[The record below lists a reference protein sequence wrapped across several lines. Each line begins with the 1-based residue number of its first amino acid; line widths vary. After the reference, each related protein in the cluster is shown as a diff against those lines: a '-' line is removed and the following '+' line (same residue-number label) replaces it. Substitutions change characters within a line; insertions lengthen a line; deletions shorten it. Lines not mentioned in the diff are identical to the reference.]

1 MSYKMKGSPFQR
13 NFGIGDKK
21 RDYSKKHDYTYDPDS
36 TGAKIA
42 KFFTP
47 DISGDNT
54 AWENIKGASDI
65 LPIGKLAKTLKYA
78 YRYISGDKDKKKT

>member
-21 RDYSKKHDYTYDPDS
+21 RDYSKKNDYSYDPDS

-47 DISGDNT
+47 DISKDNT
-54 AWENIKGASDI
+54 TWENIKGASD
-65 LPIGKLAKTLKYA
+65 LLKIGKIGKVAKYA
-78 YRYISGDKDKKKT
+78 YRYLTQDDKS